1 MTDISQLSAGLFS
14 PHLNSVFTMTSE
26 EGVVIEATLTSCTE
40 SPKGTMPGSP
50 RTAFS
55 LLLECPADGLP
66 FFNGAS
72 FTVTHPQM
80 PAFGPVHMERILS
93 EAGGPERALFQ
104 ITFN

>member
-1 MTDISQLSAGLFS
+1 MTDLSQLSAGLFT
-14 PHLNSVFTMTSE
+14 PYLNSVFTMTSE
-26 EGVVIEATLTSCTE
+26 EGVVIEATLTACTE
-40 SPKGTMPGSP
+40 NPKGTMPGSP

-55 LLLECPADGLP
+55 LFLECPADGLP

-80 PAFGPVHMERILS
+80 PVFGPVHMERILP
-93 EAGGPERALFQ
+93 EAGGSERAVFQ